1 MWRKFFAYVK
11 QKQYNFTLYD
21 GMIIHRHTRRVNN
34 KLNDSAKLICH
45 AETMQ
50 GLTKSAASHTLDR
63 RVFFHEVKEMKE
75 IKTWSLAFT
84 YVGCFLGAGFIS
96 GQELWQFFGSFG
108 NLGYVGFLLAVVLFS
123 AIGILFVRLTQMTQ
137 CSDMDR
143 LLVPWNVKWL
153 RAASGAVGAVF
164 LFFVVV
170 SMSAGVG
177 AMLAQLF
184 DVSAWLGSAVFMA
197 LVFAVA
203 LLGVT
208 GMVNAFSALIPVL
221 ITATVAFAVGAYA
234 TFGTEGVFQLRNVN
248 NNPLMPNWFI
258 AALTFV
264 SYNILGG
271 IGIMSPVGQYVRRK
285 RHIYGGI
292 ILAGVMLLAVAG
304 SILTSLASY
313 PEAVAAELPMVALA
327 SRLNGTLGTVYGLM
341 LLLAMFC
348 NALASLVGLIAYL
361 EQKARFVREKKKP
374 VLAGLCVLA
383 WCASLLG
390 FGEIIAVV
398 YPIFGYLSIVF
409 IVCMVVHFVQC
420 RKKEKASA

>member
-1 MWRKFFAYVK
+1 
-11 QKQYNFTLYD
+11 
-21 GMIIHRHTRRVNN
+21 
-34 KLNDSAKLICH
+34 
-45 AETMQ
+45 
-50 GLTKSAASHTLDR
+50 
-63 RVFFHEVKEMKE
+63 MKE

-292 ILAGVMLLAVAG
+292 ILAHGGAGQPSQRDAGHSVRPDAAAGHVLQRAGQSGGTHRLSGAEGPLRAGKKEAGVGGAVRTG
-304 SILTSLASY
+304 VVCQS
-313 PEAVAAELPMVALA
+313 
-327 SRLNGTLGTVYGLM
+327 
-341 LLLAMFC
+341 
-348 NALASLVGLIAYL
+348 
-361 EQKARFVREKKKP
+361 
-374 VLAGLCVLA
+374 AGL
-383 WCASLLG
+383 W
-390 FGEIIAVV
+390 
-398 YPIFGYLSIVF
+398 
-409 IVCMVVHFVQC
+409 
-420 RKKEKASA
+420 

>member
-1 MWRKFFAYVK
+1 
-11 QKQYNFTLYD
+11 
-21 GMIIHRHTRRVNN
+21 
-34 KLNDSAKLICH
+34 
-45 AETMQ
+45 
-50 GLTKSAASHTLDR
+50 
-63 RVFFHEVKEMKE
+63 MKE

-374 VLAGLCVLA
+374 VLVGLCVLASMRFSRQLFEPKPVLVGLCVLA

-420 RKKEKASA
+420 RKKEKTSA

>member
-1 MWRKFFAYVK
+1 
-11 QKQYNFTLYD
+11 
-21 GMIIHRHTRRVNN
+21 
-34 KLNDSAKLICH
+34 
-45 AETMQ
+45 
-50 GLTKSAASHTLDR
+50 
-63 RVFFHEVKEMKE
+63 MKE

-221 ITATVAFAVGAYA
+221 IAATVAFAVGAYA

-327 SRLNGTLGTVYGLM
+327 S
-341 LLLAMFC
+341 
-348 NALASLVGLIAYL
+348 LVGLIAYL

-374 VLAGLCVLA
+374 VLVGLCVLA

>member
-1 MWRKFFAYVK
+1 
-11 QKQYNFTLYD
+11 
-21 GMIIHRHTRRVNN
+21 
-34 KLNDSAKLICH
+34 
-45 AETMQ
+45 
-50 GLTKSAASHTLDR
+50 
-63 RVFFHEVKEMKE
+63 MKE

-123 AIGILFVRLTQMTQ
+123 AIGILFVRLTRMTQ

-221 ITATVAFAVGAYA
+221 IAATVAFAVGAYA

-313 PEAVAAELPMVALA
+313 PEAVAAELH
-327 SRLNGTLGTVYGLM
+327 R
-341 LLLAMFC
+341 
-348 NALASLVGLIAYL
+348 AYL
-361 EQKARFVREKKKP
+361 QGCVGQTYP
-374 VLAGLCVLA
+374 VLFEQRKDG
-383 WCASLLG
+383 CAVGHAPNYMPVEVQTQEDYHNTVRHVKITGVVNDILM
-390 FGEIIAVV
+390 GEVT
-398 YPIFGYLSIVF
+398 
-409 IVCMVVHFVQC
+409 
-420 RKKEKASA
+420 

>member
-1 MWRKFFAYVK
+1 
-11 QKQYNFTLYD
+11 
-21 GMIIHRHTRRVNN
+21 
-34 KLNDSAKLICH
+34 
-45 AETMQ
+45 
-50 GLTKSAASHTLDR
+50 
-63 RVFFHEVKEMKE
+63 MKE

-361 EQKARFVREKKKP
+361 EQKARFVREKRSRCWWGCACWRGAP
-374 VLAGLCVLA
+374 VCWASVRSSPWCIRSLA
-383 WCASLLG
+383 
-390 FGEIIAVV
+390 I
-398 YPIFGYLSIVF
+398 
-409 IVCMVVHFVQC
+409 
-420 RKKEKASA
+420 

>member
-21 GMIIHRHTRRVNN
+21 GMIIHRHTHRVNN
-34 KLNDSAKLICH
+34 KLNDSAKQICH
-45 AETMQ
+45 AETLQ
-50 GLTKSAASHTLDR
+50 GLTKSVASHTLDR

-374 VLAGLCVLA
+374 VLVGLCVLA